1 MESIA
6 CYFSG
11 ELSEP
16 VVSRVLGQAPQ
27 VGEWVGTSFSFSY
40 SADQDLKYIQNLQKK
55 LIQIA
60 GPKNIQHNLIA
71 FDGQVPT

>member
-1 MESIA
+1 MGSIA
-6 CYFSG
+6 CYFALSG

-40 SADQDLKYIQNLQKK
+40 SADQDLKYIQNLQ
-55 LIQIA
+55 
-60 GPKNIQHNLIA
+60 NN
-71 FDGQVPT
+71 